1 MRIFVARTLRK
12 TIVII
17 VTIVTIVGYHGITEN
32 FRIFNVH
39 VRPSI
44 KGEYRTL
51 STRSAARSSRRKIL
65 IDSKSSDLSL
75 IQHVRECLR

>member
-17 VTIVTIVGYHGITEN
+17 VIIVTIVGYHGITEN

-44 KGEYRTL
+44 KGKT
-51 STRSAARSSRRKIL
+51 
-65 IDSKSSDLSL
+65 
-75 IQHVRECLR
+75 